1 MIKSLGIKPRN
12 EKAAADYLVDF
23 FILSG
28 ALFNYKISTFQKLT
42 MEEIIDK
49 LNLTESDRAARKDT
63 FNKTSGQLLI
73 ESEEKDQLVRHNNL
87 KQLYILRFFLVTAP
101 PVLTMDVKLGNL
113 CNPKGDLSDFVYNDL
128 TDYLGKLDLIWQ
140 FPIGTRYN
148 DEIYFYMSR
157 GILNPNILETI
168 PNH

>member
-49 LNLTESDRAARKDT
+49 LNITEAERASKKDT
-63 FNKTSGQLLI
+63 SNKTSG
-73 ESEEKDQLVRHNNL
+73 
-87 KQLYILRFFLVTAP
+87 
-101 PVLTMDVKLGNL
+101 
-113 CNPKGDLSDFVYNDL
+113 
-128 TDYLGKLDLIWQ
+128 
-140 FPIGTRYN
+140 
-148 DEIYFYMSR
+148 
-157 GILNPNILETI
+157 
-168 PNH
+168 